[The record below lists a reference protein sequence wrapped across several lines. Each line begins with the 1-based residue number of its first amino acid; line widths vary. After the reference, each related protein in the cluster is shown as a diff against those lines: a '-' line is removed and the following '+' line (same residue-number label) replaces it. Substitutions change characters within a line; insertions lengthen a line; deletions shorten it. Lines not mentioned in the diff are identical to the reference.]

1 MTEDNHR
8 LAGAEPSEQRQDSGD
23 ISETLRDE
31 DNDRE
36 KEPVSALNLY
46 EFPLRSPRENKKCKL
61 VLRTETQF
69 S

>member
-1 MTEDNHR
+1 MAKYNYR
-8 LAGAEPSEQRQDSGD
+8 LAGAEPSEQPQDAGD

-46 EFPLRSPRENKKCKL
+46 EFPLRSPSENKKCRL